1 MSAVQPQVQPVQPNV
16 KPENDWTIM
25 VFFAG
30 DPLLSP
36 SMTAQLKALKDAGF
50 QDNTTVLVHY
60 DPNERG
66 IKTTTFEINR
76 ERKAQIQVKGERG
89 TRIGDGKDPF
99 VRNLVEDSIEGVSK
113 SANATQALR
122 SFLING
128 LKYHRANHYV
138 VFLVG
143 HGVIV
148 GNDFFLPDR
157 SPESGITLKQLGEI
171 LKEFQHGAKLFDG
184 EVELIG
190 LHSCSM
196 SGIEVAYE
204 LTGAAK
210 YMLAT
215 EGPSFVSSWPY
226 RQLLKKILNS
236 IDLARKNDHPVDLN
250 ELVTSVQQLSLHNST
265 DFMFSGLSAD
275 VCLCSLDA
283 EKMKQLNTPI
293 RNLTKAL
300 KEGMKHR
307 RGLELITFAHLQSQS
322 YFQESYTDLYDFSL
336 CLERQCDK
344 ADPVQQKMAD
354 ACKALRAKLEESPDN
369 VIVQSDFFGPL
380 FQYSHGLSIF
390 FPWSRP
396 IDDFPLTT
404 EDSMLGRY
412 QKYDFT
418 QALGDDSWLSF
429 LKDYFAATLRKS
441 RQVEDGLMKSSAN
454 GDKQFVS
461 MAANGNGVSGS
472 NGSGGE
478 QLDDPPRKDSPA
490 LTKDS
495 PALEKDSPAL
505 LNSGCG
511 CSVKNYPMQFSI
523 KSPRAE
529 LEYNPETQ
537 ASISSQAQRQPAWAG
552 TR

>member
-1 MSAVQPQVQPVQPNV
+1 MSSVQTQVQSNV
-16 KPENDWTIM
+16 KTENDWTIM

-66 IKTTTFEINR
+66 IGTTTFEINR
-76 ERKAQIQVKGERG
+76 ERKAQIQVTGERG

-99 VRNLVEDSIEGVSK
+99 VRNLLEDSIEGVSK
-113 SANATQALR
+113 SASASEALR

-128 LKYHRANHYV
+128 LKYHRANHYL

-157 SPESGITLKQLGEI
+157 SPESGISLKQLGEI
-171 LKEFQHGAKLFDG
+171 LREFQHGARLFDG

-204 LTGAAK
+204 LSGAAK
-210 YMLAT
+210 YMMAT

-226 RQLLKKILNS
+226 RQLLKKILNA
-236 IDLARKNDHPVDLN
+236 IDLAKKNKAEVDIN
-250 ELVTSVQQLSLHNST
+250 EMVTSIQQLSLHNST

-275 VCLCSLDA
+275 VCVCSLDPG
-283 EKMKQLNTPI
+283 KIKKLNTPI

-300 KEGMKHR
+300 REGLKHR
-307 RGLELITFAHLQSQS
+307 RGLELISLAHLQAQS
-322 YFQESYTDLYDFSL
+322 YFQESYTDLYDFAL

-344 ADPVQQKMAD
+344 TDTVQQKMAE
-354 ACKALRAKLEESPDN
+354 ACKAVRDGLEESPDS
-369 VIVQSDFFGPL
+369 VIFQSDFFGPL

-390 FPWSRP
+390 FPWSQP
-396 IDDFPLTT
+396 IDDFPKGPA
-404 EDSMLGRY
+404 DSMLGRY
-412 QKYDFT
+412 KKYDFT
-418 QALGDDSWLSF
+418 EALEDDSWLSF
-429 LKDYFAATLRKS
+429 LKDYFAATLRMS
-441 RQVEDGLMKSSAN
+441 RQVEESVIKTSQN
-454 GDKQFVS
+454 GDKLTATAFV
-461 MAANGNGVSGS
+461 GNGASNGS
-472 NGSGGE
+472 NGAGGE
-478 QLDDPPRKDSPA
+478 GLDSPP
-490 LTKDS
+490 LRKDS

-529 LEYNPETQ
+529 MEYNSETPATVTAQ
-537 ASISSQAQRQPAWAG
+537 WQRQPSRAG